1 MSSTDD
7 LTMTDG
13 TDRNAPDVQVF
24 RVYIEATAQQV
35 WDAITSKEFSTKYGY
50 GGEVFRGALR
60 IGIRRIGNA
69 VVAHAHVVEVGRHA
83 GRPWRFTW
91 SPRRTR
97 FRIFTYRGR
106 GYGGSGDSCGPG
118 L

>member
-35 WDAITSKEFSTKYGY
+35 
-50 GGEVFRGALR
+50 
-60 IGIRRIGNA
+60 
-69 VVAHAHVVEVGRHA
+69 
-83 GRPWRFTW
+83 
-91 SPRRTR
+91 
-97 FRIFTYRGR
+97 
-106 GYGGSGDSCGPG
+106 
-118 L
+118 